1 MGRYIIRLLTENN
14 HTFLFLSI
22 LLKCIDNCSKIEYT
36 RKLAMKLSYL
46 LNLSDGKL
54 HYNITT
60 IQTSNGYRTM

>member
-46 LNLSDGKL
+46 LNLSDG
-54 HYNITT
+54 
-60 IQTSNGYRTM
+60 